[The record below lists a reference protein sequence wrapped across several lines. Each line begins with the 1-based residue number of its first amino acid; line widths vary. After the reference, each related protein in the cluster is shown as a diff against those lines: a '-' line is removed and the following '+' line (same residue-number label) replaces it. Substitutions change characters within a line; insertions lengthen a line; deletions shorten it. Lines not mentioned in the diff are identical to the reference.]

1 MIYSSTEEG
10 CMQIHKRFTTEPVN
24 PVRNS
29 NGVKALLKGYC
40 QWALDRSAVKEVL
53 EVSKSR

>member
-1 MIYSSTEEG
+1 MIHSSTEEG
-10 CMQIHKRFTTEPVN
+10 CIPIHKWFTTEPVN

-40 QWALDRSAVKEVL
+40 QGGIG
-53 EVSKSR
+53 

>member
-1 MIYSSTEEG
+1 MLEKIQKWTGGLEMIHSSTEGG
-10 CMQIHKRFTTEPVN
+10 CMPIHKWFTTEPVN

-40 QWALDRSAVKEVL
+40 QEGVG
-53 EVSKSR
+53 